1 MVTTTLRSSQCTPA
15 DLKGRRVLV
24 VGLGESGLAMA
35 RWLHRQ
41 HARVAV
47 VDTRATPPGEAF
59 LATEVPNAQWRSRG
73 VALEGNIIEHCLA
86 DIDVL
91 ALSPGVA
98 FDSALVLAA
107 QELGIPVWSEIDCF
121 NIARW
126 AACPESKVLAIT
138 GANGKTTTTALAA
151 HMLNA
156 AGIDAVACGNISP
169 SLLDAFMARQAG
181 GQWPDVWVL
190 ELSSFQLEATQHMR
204 SDAAIILNLSEDHLD
219 RHVTMAGYAAAKGRV
234 YEHCAHPIW
243 NRADRWADAY
253 GLNQAQAGSI
263 GDDASVN
270 DRDFGLSEGWI
281 VCGAERIMAT
291 ADLPLL
297 GRHNA
302 LNVQAALALA
312 QEALPAGKTLV
323 DLLPGVLTFHSLPHR
338 MTLIATRGDV
348 RYVDDSK
355 ATNVGATLA
364 AIDGLYDAA
373 EQQHKL
379 ALLLGGEGKGQDF
392 SPLTQAIERAGRA
405 VALIGQ
411 DAETIAAV
419 LPGSLPVQCFAD
431 LPAATR
437 WLADQA
443 QPGDTVLLSPAC
455 ASLDMFRNYADRA
468 QVFID
473 TVRALNSCDPLN
485 NGEAA

>member
-1 MVTTTLRSSQCTPA
+1 M
-15 DLKGRRVLV
+15 LV

-47 VDTRATPPGEAF
+47 VDTRVKPPGEAV
-59 LATEVPNAQWRSRG
+59 LAAQVPNAEWRSRG
-73 VALEGNIIEHCLA
+73 VALEGEVIEACLT

-107 QELGIPVWSEIDCF
+107 QERGIAVWSEIDCF
-121 NIARW
+121 HIARRT
-126 AACPESKVLAIT
+126 ACPASKVLAIT
-138 GANGKTTTTALAA
+138 GANGKTTTTALTA
-151 HMLNA
+151 HILNA

-169 SLLDAFMARQAG
+169 SLLDAFMARQASA
-181 GQWPDVWVL
+181 QWPDVWVL
-190 ELSSFQLEATQHMR
+190 ELSSFQLEATQCMC

-234 YEHCAHPIW
+234 YENCAHPLW

-253 GLNQAQAGSI
+253 GLDQDKAAGAASI
-263 GDDASVN
+263 GDDAPVR
-270 DRDFGLSEGWI
+270 DTDFGLLDDAI
-281 VCGAERIMAT
+281 VRGHEHLVAT

-312 QEALPAGKTLV
+312 EQALPAGKTLAG
-323 DLLPGVLTFHSLPHR
+323 LLSGVLTFRSLPHR
-338 MTLIATRGDV
+338 MALIATRDGV

-373 EQQHKL
+373 QPQKKL
-379 ALLLGGEGKGQDF
+379 VLLLGGDGKGQDF
-392 SPLTQAIERAGRA
+392 SPLTQAVERAGRA
-405 VALIGQ
+405 VALIGK
-411 DAETIAAV
+411 DAEAIAGS
-419 LPGSLPVQCFAD
+419 LPNSLPVQRFAN

-455 ASLDMFRNYADRA
+455 ASLDMFRNYAERA
-468 QVFID
+468 QVFIE
-473 TVRALNSCDPLN
+473 TVKALHGCMPVTD
-485 NGEAA
+485 GEAA